1 MRILVFDTE
10 TSGLDPQ
17 WNVIL
22 QLSYQIVDPDSWAT
36 IKTVNHY
43 FAWPENKARVTTE
56 AINVNGLTE
65 EVLSGKQLSNR
76 KTALEEFVADKD
88 SCDLLVAHNL
98 EFDKKFIIA
107 SCREEGVKFA
117 SSGWSQ
123 SYDTMKRTT
132 SYCQIPKDWGSGYKW
147 PKLTELAD
155 CLGVDYSNI
164 SLHDSS
170 GDVELTKRCFEQIIV
185 EGLYDLPYNSNV
197 PANLILR
204 VESPDD
210 IRIETED
217 GKLVDEKF
225 FKDYF
230 GESRKAFNA
239 VRQELIKRWS
249 EENEDTRND
258 IIHIYRQSPKIK
270 TEEFFRAEI
279 ERIKPDQYVRKVF
292 DGQAPSKDNIQKG
305 LEQEAEQEVSSWM
318 FWTLNKKRKEYV
330 EARLESYYQQ
340 QVDAYNQRAAQH
352 EEAENKAE
360 EEFNQQSQ
368 RRCKERKQRLETL
381 MEGNDVEVLQ
391 KEILSVPDV
400 MSLPFPYHADAH
412 LDGTAINIELSLPQP
427 HDLPH
432 LEGVRL
438 ASGNYKVKEI
448 PDKNKKKDYSEWI
461 WGIAV
466 YVASY
471 YFNVSPLIKLVTIK
485 GHVSIDSDDQSL
497 YDIALDRNTFG
508 SLDLENMDIEQVLSH
523 FSVNGKLPKDMLD
536 KLFALKEP
544 EPKKETKSAPNHKRD
559 SLFNDVAR
567 LIVQAQN
574 GSAALIQRKFQ
585 IGYKRAGEI
594 MEQLEKAGIVGIAQ
608 GSNPRDVLVSSEQ
621 ELENILCGT

>member
-22 QLSYQIVDPDSWAT
+22 QLSYQIVDSDSWAT

-43 FAWPENKARVTTE
+43 FPWPENKARVTQE

-65 EVLSGKQLSNR
+65 EVLAAKQLSNR

-98 EFDKKFIIA
+98 DFDKKFIIA

-117 SSGWSQ
+117 SSGWLQ

-132 SYCQIPKDWGSGYKW
+132 SYCQIPKAWGNGYKW

-155 CLGVDYSNI
+155 CLGIDYSQI

-170 GDVELTKRCFEQIIV
+170 GDVELTKQCFKKLVTIGEYSFPQETDMTIS
-185 EGLYDLPYNSNV
+185 LH
-197 PANLILR
+197 
-204 VESPDD
+204 VESPDELHFVVRRNGELVSQSTID
-210 IRIETED
+210 RIP
-217 GKLVDEKF
+217 KK
-225 FKDYF
+225 
-230 GESRKAFNA
+230 SWNA
-239 VRQELIKRWS
+239 ACQELIKKWS
-249 EENEDTRND
+249 EENDEERND
-258 IIHIYRQSPKIK
+258 LIHIYRKSPKLK
-270 TEEFFRAEI
+270 TREDLKVDI
-279 ERIKPDQYVRKVF
+279 ESIKPEKYIRKVF
-292 DGQAPSKDNIQKG
+292 EEKVPSKRQIQDE

-318 FWTLNKKRKEYV
+318 FWTLAKKRQEYV
-330 EARLESYYQQ
+330 DARIELYYQQ
-340 QVDAYNQRAAQH
+340 RVDAYNQRAVQH
-352 EEAENKAE
+352 EDAENKAE
-360 EEFNQQSQ
+360 EEFNLQSQ
-368 RRCKERKQRLETL
+368 KRCEKRKQRLEAL
-381 MEGNDVEVLQ
+381 MEGNDIDMLE
-391 KEILSVPDV
+391 KETLRVPEI
-400 MSLPFPYHADAH
+400 MSLSFPYHADARI
-412 LDGTAINIELSLPQP
+412 DGTAINIELSLPRP
-427 HDLPH
+427 YDLPH

-438 ASGNYKVKEI
+438 ASGNYKIKEI

-471 YFNVSPLIKLVTIK
+471 YFNVSPLINLVAIK
-485 GHVSIDSDDQSL
+485 GHVTIDSDDQSL
-497 YDIALDRNTFG
+497 YDITFDRDTLG
-508 SLDLENMDIEQVLSH
+508 SLDLENIDIEQVLSH
-523 FSVNGKLPKDMLD
+523 FSVNGKLPKDVLD
-536 KLFALKEP
+536 RLFALIEP
-544 EPKKETKSAPNHKRD
+544 EHKKETKRVPNYMRD
-559 SLFNDVAR
+559 ALFNDAAR
-567 LIVQAQN
+567 LIVHEKN

-608 GSNPRDVLVSSEQ
+608 GSNPRDVLISNEE
-621 ELENILCGT
+621 ELENILEGD

>member
-22 QLSYQIVDPDSWAT
+22 QLSYQIIDPASWVT
-36 IKTVNHY
+36 IKAVNHY
-43 FAWPENKARVTTE
+43 FAWPENKARVSDG
-56 AINVNGLTE
+56 AIRVNGLTE

-132 SYCQIPKDWGSGYKW
+132 SYCQIPKDWGNGYKW

-155 CLGVDYSNI
+155 CLGVDYSSI

-185 EGLYDLPYNSNV
+185 EGLYNLPYNSNV

-217 GKLVDEKF
+217 GELVDEKF

-230 GESRKAFNA
+230 GESKRAFNA
-239 VRQELIKRWS
+239 ARQELIKRWS

-391 KEILSVPDV
+391 KEIQSVPDV

-412 LDGTAINIELSLPQP
+412 LDGTTINIELSLPQP

-438 ASGNYKVKEI
+438 ASGNYKIKEI
-448 PDKNKKKDYSEWI
+448 PDKNKKNDYSEWI
-461 WGIAV
+461 LGIAV

-471 YFNVSPLIKLVTIK
+471 YFNVSPLINIVAIK
-485 GHVSIDSDDQSL
+485 GHVAIDSDDQSL
-497 YDIALDRNTFG
+497 YDLTFDRNTFG
-508 SLDLENMDIEQVLSH
+508 SLDLENIDIDQVLSH
-523 FSVNGKLPKDMLD
+523 FSVNGKLPKDVLD

-544 EPKKETKSAPNHKRD
+544 GPKKEAKSTAIYMRD
-559 SLFNDVAR
+559 ALFNDAAR
-567 LIVQAQN
+567 LIVQEQN

-594 MEQLEKAGIVGIAQ
+594 MEQLEKAGIVGALQ
-608 GSNPRDVLVSSEQ
+608 GSYPRDVLVRSEQ
-621 ELENILCGT
+621 EMENILCGT